1 MNTASKTWRP
11 WQAIPIAIAIMG
23 LMLIGIH
30 GEIASAGETARASA
44 TATVRIVNFAFKP
57 ATLKIAK
64 GSKVVFTNSS
74 AVQHTATRGGA
85 FDTGRIKPG
94 KSVPVRFAQKGT
106 FAYHCKIH
114 PFMRGKIVV
123 D

>member
-1 MNTASKTWRP
+1 MAVAS
-11 WQAIPIAIAIMG
+11 AILG
-23 LMLIGIH
+23 LMLIGIR

-64 GSKVVFTNSS
+64 GSRVSFSNTS
-74 AVQHTATRGGA
+74 AVQHTATRGGG

-94 KSVPVRFAQKGT
+94 KSVPIRFAQKGS

-114 PFMRGKIVV
+114 PSMRAKIVV

>member
-1 MNTASKTWRP
+1 MTVAS
-11 WQAIPIAIAIMG
+11 AILG
-23 LMLIGIH
+23 LMLIGIR

-57 ATLKIAK
+57 ATLKVAK
-64 GSKVVFTNSS
+64 GSRVSFSNTSS
-74 AVQHTATRGGA
+74 TAHTATRGGS
-85 FDTGRIKPG
+85 FDTGRIRPG
-94 KSVPVRFAQKGT
+94 KSVPVRFAQKGS

-114 PFMRGKIVV
+114 PSMRGKIVV